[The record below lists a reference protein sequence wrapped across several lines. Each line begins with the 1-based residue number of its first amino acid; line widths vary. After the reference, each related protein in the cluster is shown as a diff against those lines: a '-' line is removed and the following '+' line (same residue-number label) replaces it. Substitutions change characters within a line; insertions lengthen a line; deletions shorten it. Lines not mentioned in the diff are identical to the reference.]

1 MKYYLLHCLLIIIAS
16 SCNVDDQPEKVD
28 ILITGGTVLIGEEP
42 ELSKIEI
49 GISGDRIVYLG
60 ANFTGESGRVIDASG
75 LIVSPG
81 FIDMHTHLGPI
92 MKIPDATSHLMQGVT
107 TALGGP
113 DGGGPWPFISY
124 LDSLAHFDLGMNVA
138 YLVGHNAVRRSV
150 MQLDNRAPTEIELEE
165 MKSLIEEAMV
175 AGAFGI
181 STGLKY
187 LPGAF
192 SKVDEVIELAKIAA
206 AHGGIYTSHLREEG
220 LGLIDGVAEAI
231 KIGHEANIPIV
242 LTHHKAIGMPV
253 WGKSKITLA
262 MVDSARKAGIDV
274 MMDQYPYTASYTG
287 IAVLIPAW
295 SMAGGQ
301 EEFKKRAENK
311 ILLDSILAGI
321 EFNILNDRGGG
332 DLKRVQLARTPWDK
346 SLSGKTLYDWAE
358 RRGMEPNATSG
369 ALLVLEAQLSG
380 GGTAIYHAMDEG
392 DVERIMQ
399 HPMTMIA
406 SDGRLTNMG
415 VGWPHPRWYGTFP
428 KVLGYYVR
436 EKKVLDLVTALRK
449 MTSMPADRLGLSDRG
464 RIKLGNIADI
474 TIFNAHTIADNSKFT
489 DPHHYPSGIV
499 YVIVNGVVTIERGN
513 MTSKRA
519 GQLLR
524 KTAFKPSINSTYS
537 E

>member
-1 MKYYLLHCLLIIIAS
+1 MKYYLFPGLLIIILF
-16 SCNVDDQPEKVD
+16 SCNVDHQPNKVD

-42 ELSKIEI
+42 ELTKIEI
-49 GISGDRIVYLG
+49 GISADKIVYLG
-60 ANFTGESGRVIDASG
+60 PNFTGDAENVIDASG

-81 FIDMHTHLGPI
+81 FIDMHTHLEPI
-92 MKIPDATSHLMQGVT
+92 MQIPDATSHLMQGVT

-113 DGGGPWPFISY
+113 DGGGPWPFNSY
-124 LDSLAHFDLGMNVA
+124 LDSLENFDLGMNVA
-138 YLVGHNAVRRSV
+138 YLVGHNVVRRSV
-150 MQLDNRAPTEIELEE
+150 MQLDNRAPTEVELEE
-165 MKSLIEEAMV
+165 MKSLIEGAMTS
-175 AGAFGI
+175 GAFGI

-192 SKVDEVIELAKIAA
+192 SKVDEVIALSKIAA

-231 KIGHEANIPIV
+231 KIGQEAKLPIV

-262 MVDSARKAGIDV
+262 MVDSAREAGIDV

-287 IAVLIPAW
+287 LAILIPAW
-295 SMAGGQ
+295 ARAGGR
-301 EEFKKRAENK
+301 EEFIRRTENEV
-311 ILLDSILAGI
+311 LRDSILLGI

-332 DLKRVQLARTPWDK
+332 DLRRVQLAITPWDE
-346 SLSGKTLYDWAE
+346 SLSGKTLHDWAE
-358 RRGMEPNATSG
+358 RRGMEPNAKSG
-369 ALLVLEAQLSG
+369 ALLVLEAQISG

-399 HPMTMIA
+399 HPMTMIG
-406 SDGRLTNMG
+406 SDGRLTNFG

-436 EKKVLDLVTALRK
+436 EKKILDLPTALKK

-464 RIKLGNIADI
+464 RIKVGNIADI
-474 TIFNAHTIADNSKFT
+474 TIFNEHTVADNSKFT
-489 DPHHYPSGIV
+489 DPHHYPAGII
-499 YVIVNGVVTIERGN
+499 YVLVNGVLTIDKGK
-513 MTSKRA
+513 MTNERA

-524 KTAFKPSINSTYS
+524 KTDFSPSVNNTKA